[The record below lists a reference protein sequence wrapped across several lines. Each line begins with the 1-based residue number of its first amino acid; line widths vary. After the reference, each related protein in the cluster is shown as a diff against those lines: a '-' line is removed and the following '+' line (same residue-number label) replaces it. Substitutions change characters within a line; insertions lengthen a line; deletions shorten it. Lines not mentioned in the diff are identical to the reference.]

1 MEFCQY
7 FITFLEVVYAGMAD
21 DDKPPSIKTEILDK
35 IAALVTAAFGL
46 VAALAWNDAI
56 KTIFKEVF
64 GEQSAVGPMLLYAI
78 VVTVIAVILTI
89 VVARAASKAKSA
101 MVKTYSCKLCDFKTT
116 VQSEF
121 MEHLAKEHSANQD
134 KFLSK

>member
-1 MEFCQY
+1 MTDVE
-7 FITFLEVVYAGMAD
+7 D
-21 DDKPPSIKTEILDK
+21 PKSIKFEILDK
-35 IAALVTAAFGL
+35 IAALIAAAFGL

-56 KTIFKEVF
+56 KALFKEIF
-64 GEQSAVGPMLLYAI
+64 GTTDQLGPMIGYAV

-89 VVARAASKAKSA
+89 FIARAASKAKSIITR
-101 MVKTYSCKLCDFKTT
+101 TYSCSLCDFKSE

-121 MEHLAKEHSANQD
+121 MEHVTKKHAANDD